1 MTDKPGPD
9 LEHVALQ
16 AGVALHLKHLPSGAV
31 VVPEADMAIGC
42 LAVAFFLIAVQ

>member
-1 MTDKPGPD
+1 MTDKPGPN

-16 AGVALHLKHLPSGAV
+16 AGASLHLKHKPSGAV

-42 LAVAFFLIAVQ
+42 LDVKTP